1 MDLGRRVSLPK
12 VNERLRCPL
21 PIDRVRHGGFDLGHE
36 KNGAGIPGRN
46 GCRVSNIFQPPER
59 STPVASHARRTSR
72 AAGTISDYP
81 GRATS
86 SSGNEGMLGSHNP

>member
-1 MDLGRRVSLPK
+1 MDLRRRVSLPK

-59 STPVASHARRTSR
+59 STPVGEPR
-72 AAGTISDYP
+72 APDQPCGRDHQRLP
-81 GRATS
+81 GPRYVIFRQ
-86 SSGNEGMLGSHNP
+86 